1 MAELLA
7 AIENFASGHALTFV
21 LSLAAVGTISM
32 ALIQVVKELA
42 PVRRWYQKR
51 WLTAW
56 LARQIAKAE
65 PIEADLPAA
74 SPDLV
79 RDALVE
85 LATGGDERAMFDLSA
100 DQMVAQMNAAAQM
113 ALDYPQLNKPLL
125 RALSAGASR
134 DDLMLIFLL
143 SSPDEEASPSSTFN
157 DARNRVGHRLQRNLD
172 GLMIALGN
180 DWRWWMHFCAI
191 GLTILLVE
199 AAAISY
205 GLSASQLL
213 LAAFIGLIGG
223 YLAPIARDLVAALQ
237 SLRLR

>member
-7 AIENFASGHALTFV
+7 AIESFASGHALTFV

-51 WLTAW
+51 WVTAW
-56 LARQIAKAE
+56 LTRQIAKAE
-65 PIEADLPAA
+65 PVEADVQAV
-74 SPDLV
+74 SPELV

-85 LATGGDERAMFDLSA
+85 LATGGDERAMFDLAA

-113 ALDYPQLNKPLL
+113 ALDYPQIYAPLL
-125 RALSAGASR
+125 TALSAGASR
-134 DDLMLIFLL
+134 DDLKRILMLPKLD
-143 SSPDEEASPSSTFN
+143 DEPSRHPSFN
-157 DARNRVGHRLQRNLD
+157 DARTRVGHRLQRNLD

-199 AAAISY
+199 AVAIGY

-237 SLRLR
+237 SLRSR